1 MGAPGFRAGVR
12 RAGRGDPADA
22 VPALAHRHW
31 PTRTGH
37 PHWPTRVLLPAGLIL
52 AGGAGT
58 GPA

>member
-12 RAGRGDPADA
+12 RAEAGVTRQT
-22 VPALAHRHW
+22 LYRHW

-37 PHWPTRVLLPAGLIL
+37 PHWPTRLLLPAGLIL

>member
-31 PTRTGH
+31 PTRTG
-37 PHWPTRVLLPAGLIL
+37 PPALLLPAGLIL

-58 GPA
+58 GAA